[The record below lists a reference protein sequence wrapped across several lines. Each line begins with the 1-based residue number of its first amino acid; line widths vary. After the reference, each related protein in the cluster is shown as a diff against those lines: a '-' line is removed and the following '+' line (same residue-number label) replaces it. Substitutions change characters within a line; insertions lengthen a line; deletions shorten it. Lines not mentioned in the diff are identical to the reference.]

1 VDNEC
6 SRLVGKSVGE
16 FLRRAERIKVILL
29 HSPSKFCPSCEEV
42 LQRYSA
48 FAEENFS
55 VGEVAFGHFDTLL
68 NDHPVI
74 HDEKTPSLLIFLDKN
89 FQNPFELAADSLDY
103 LRTFIQKT
111 LNKKPKRDPT
121 EKREDM

>member
-1 VDNEC
+1 M
-6 SRLVGKSVGE
+6 GE

-29 HSPSKFCPSCEEV
+29 HSPSKFCPNCQEV
-42 LQRYSA
+42 LERYIA

-55 VGEVAFGHFDTLL
+55 AGEVAFGHFDTLL

-74 HDEKTPSLLIFLDKN
+74 QDEKTPSLLIFIDKN
-89 FQNPFELAADSLDY
+89 FQNPFELAAESLDY

-111 LNKKPKRDPT
+111 LNKKPKR
-121 EKREDM
+121 EREEM